1 MLKQGR
7 PGLVLIGTLQLVL
20 GTISL
25 AVAISLRDN
34 SGLFLPLIMLVAGLI
49 CLIAGISSMVSARK
63 YNESIKEA
71 YREIRFV
78 AKCIYCGRPVV
89 ARVSDF
95 SPHRNYPEGFV
106 YCSCCKKPCS
116 KHLFEEINKK
126 NVDEKINEILGN
138 KS

>member
-1 MLKQGR
+1 MLKQDR
-7 PGLVLIGTLQLVL
+7 PGLVLIGTLLLVL

-71 YREIRFV
+71 YREIRFGFRFADLIV
-78 AKCIYCGRPVV
+78 L
-89 ARVSDF
+89 VS
-95 SPHRNYPEGFV
+95 V
-106 YCSCCKKPCS
+106 
-116 KHLFEEINKK
+116 
-126 NVDEKINEILGN
+126 EKVQCRFCNAL
-138 KS
+138 